1 MVTIARREL
10 LAALAGVAAWPIAVR
25 AQQAMPVVGFM
36 RPTSAEESAK
46 LLTAF
51 RGGLAETGYVK
62 GHNVII
68 EYRWAGN
75 HYDQLPALAADLVR
89 RQVAVIAAPG
99 GTPSV
104 LAAKAAT
111 TTIPIVFGT
120 GSDPVKDGLVA
131 SLNRPGG
138 NLTGLTT
145 FGSALGA
152 KRIELLHDLLPTATV
167 IGLLVQPDYSEADS
181 QVKEVQ
187 SAVTSFGNRLVVVNA
202 STEREIDRAFRALA
216 EQRANAL
223 LVASDPFLL
232 SRREQI
238 VALAAYEQRPTVYPW
253 PEYTAAGG
261 LMSYGPSIVDV
272 YRQVGIYTGRILKG
286 EKPVDLPVQLPTK
299 FQLVLNLK
307 TAKSLG
313 LIFPI
318 TLLGRADEVI
328 E

>member
-1 MVTIARREL
+1 MKRREL
-10 LAALAGVAAWPIAVR
+10 ITLLGGAAAWPLR
-25 AQQAMPVVGFM
+25 ARAQQQAMPVVGFI
-36 RPTSAEESAK
+36 RPTSAEESTK

-51 RGGLAETGYVK
+51 RGGLAETGHVE

-75 HYDQLPALAADLVR
+75 RYDQLPGLASDLVR

-104 LAAKAAT
+104 LASKAAT
-111 TTIPIVFGT
+111 TTIPIVFAI

-138 NLTGLTT
+138 NLTGFTT

-167 IGLLVQPDYSEADS
+167 IALLVQPNYSEADS

-187 SAVTSFGNRLVVVNA
+187 SAVTSFGNRLLVLNA

-232 SRREQI
+232 SRREQL
-238 VALAAYEQRPTVYPW
+238 VALAAYEQLPTVYPW
-253 PEYTAAGG
+253 PEYTAVGG
-261 LMSYGPSIVDV
+261 LMSYGPSLAEV
-272 YRQVGIYTGRILKG
+272 YRQVGIYTGRILRG
-286 EKPVDLPVQLPTK
+286 EKPTDLPIQLPTK
-299 FQLVLNLK
+299 FELVLNLK
-307 TAKSLG
+307 TAKPLG
-313 LIFPI
+313 LTLPI